1 MAAITA
7 TIAAGATLAGMGLE
21 VGQLVKQNKL
31 QQEAT
36 NAAEAA
42 ANKISGM
49 EMQNAYAGLQVP
61 TLGYELAQEGLDRQT
76 MGALQAAQG
85 AGAEGVIGG
94 VGRINE
100 ATNEQQLKMMA
111 QLQQDEA
118 TRDEI
123 VAAGQQEASKINF
136 QKDLALEEARLTG
149 AQGAAAQAQLN
160 KQQAISGMI
169 DLGVAGLGYAAE
181 DIPLYMQS
189 KKQQAF
195 EQKANLGASISMPTK
210 QVQGVSSYT
219 PLGLPNYLID

>member
-1 MAAITA
+1 MAAITT
-7 TIAAGATLAGMGLE
+7 TIAAGTTLAGMGLE

-49 EMQNAYAGLQVP
+49 EIQNAYAGLQVP

-100 ATNEQQLKMMA
+100 AAKEQQLKMMT

-118 TRDEI
+118 TRDKI
-123 VAAGQQEASKINF
+123 VAAGQQEANKINF
-136 QKDLALEEARLTG
+136 EKDLALEESRLTG
-149 AQGAAAQAQLN
+149 AQQAAAQAAKN

-169 DLGVAGLGYAAE
+169 DLGVAGLGYVDTLA
-181 DIPLYMQS
+181 PLYNETVDLSQIS
-189 KKQQAF
+189 KDINSV
-195 EQKANLGASISMPTK
+195 E
-210 QVQGVSSYT
+210 
-219 PLGLPNYLID
+219 PLLKLMSQPKIY